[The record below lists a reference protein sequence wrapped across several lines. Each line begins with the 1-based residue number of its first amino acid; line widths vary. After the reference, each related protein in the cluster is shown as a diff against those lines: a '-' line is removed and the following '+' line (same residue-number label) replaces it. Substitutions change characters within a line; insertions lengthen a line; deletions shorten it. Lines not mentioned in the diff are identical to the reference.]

1 MEYIKS
7 EYIKLEYIKSEYII
21 IMILILL
28 LLLLSNNI
36 IESFVPLN
44 DLDNI
49 NSDKIV
55 DTMTQLLL
63 DFDKLIITDANKI
76 PDIKNK
82 KFYKHP
88 YYENFPYD
96 INDSLVGFIQ
106 NKLIE
111 SIYEN
116 DKIVINK
123 DAYEVYYNAVSDSTC
138 LQECVFNVDITNN
151 THFFVRKLQF
161 YVKFNDNGT
170 YMEII
175 SLTVDGTSVNFK
187 FKPYNNNIS
196 PDMKIIEISK
206 F

>member
-1 MEYIKS
+1 
-7 EYIKLEYIKSEYII
+7 
-21 IMILILL
+21 MIILL
-28 LLLLSNNI
+28 LILISDVS
-36 IESFVPLN
+36 ESFVPFN

-49 NSDKIV
+49 NNDKIM
-55 DTMTQLLL
+55 DSITQLLL
-63 DFDKLIITDANKI
+63 DFDKLIITNVDKI
-76 PDIKNK
+76 PDIKNS

-88 YYENFPYD
+88 YYEKFPYD
-96 INDSLVGFIQ
+96 INDSLINFIKG
-106 NKLIE
+106 KLIG

-123 DAYEVYYNAVSDSTC
+123 DAYEIYYNAVSDTTC
-138 LQECVFNVDITNN
+138 LQECVFNIDVTNN

-170 YMEII
+170 YMAVI
-175 SLTVDGTSVNFK
+175 SLNVDGTSVNFN

-196 PDMKIIEISK
+196 SDMKIEISK